1 MAFAGLFVAIFF
13 TALLS
18 GIFGMA
24 GGLILMGVFTAL
36 LPVAA
41 AMTTH
46 GLVQLMANGGRVIIH
61 WRHIRWRTIRFYV
74 IGSASVAA
82 AVIAIAY
89 APSKAW
95 VYLLL
100 GVAPLASW
108 TPKGWIQL
116 DAARPV
122 HAVVC
127 GLLVTGLNMLSGS
140 SGALLDLFFIRT
152 ELDRHTI
159 VATKA
164 ATQSLAHIAKI
175 VFYGAPLLTAG
186 GAGLPPP
193 WFFATMI
200 PISLAGTA
208 TGGLILNRFS
218 DAQFKSTTRWL
229 VTAIGAVYLFTAARL
244 FLNQ

>member
-36 LPVAA
+36 LPVSA

-46 GLVQLMANGGRVIIH
+46 GFVQLMANGGRVIIH
-61 WRHIRWRTIRFYV
+61 WRHIKWRTIRFYI
-74 IGSASVAA
+74 IGSVSVAA
-82 AVIAIAY
+82 AIILIRY

-100 GVAPLASW
+100 GLAPLASW
-108 TPKGWIQL
+108 TPKSWVQL
-116 DAARPV
+116 DAGHPPQ
-122 HAVVC
+122 AVVC
-127 GLLVTGLNMLSGS
+127 GLLVTGMNMLSGS
-140 SGALLDLFFIRT
+140 SGSLLDLFFIRT
-152 ELDRHTI
+152 DLDRHTI

-175 VFYGAPLLTAG
+175 AFYGAPLLQAG
-186 GAGLPPP
+186 GAGLPPW
-193 WFFATMI
+193 WFFALMI

-208 TGGLILNRFS
+208 TGGLILARFS
-218 DAQFKSTTRWL
+218 DAQFKSVTRWL
-229 VTAIGAVYLFTAARL
+229 VTAIGIVYLCTAARL